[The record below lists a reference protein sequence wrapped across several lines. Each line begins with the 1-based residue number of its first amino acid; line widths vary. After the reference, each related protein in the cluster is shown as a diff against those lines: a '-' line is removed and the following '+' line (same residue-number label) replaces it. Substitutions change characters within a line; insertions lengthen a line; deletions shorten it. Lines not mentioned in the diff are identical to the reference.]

1 MLTQYQVDAF
11 ASQPFTGNPAA
22 IVPLRAWLPDEV
34 MQALADENNLA
45 ETAFIVPE
53 DGDYRIRWFTPRHEV
68 ELCGHATL
76 ASAHIV
82 FTVLEPGRERVVF
95 HSLSGPLPVTRH
107 GARIELDFP
116 ALARSRLEAPPQAL
130 LDGLG
135 MTPLEVFVV
144 GRRANF
150 LAVLADE
157 QAVRGLKPDLSALER
172 LHPAGVIVTAPGI
185 EYDCVSRYFAPSYG
199 IPEDPVTGS
208 AHCALVPYWA
218 ERLARTAIR
227 AFQASRRG
235 GELFCTA
242 AGDRVR
248 LAGEAVSVMK
258 AELYL

>member
-11 ASQPFTGNPAA
+11 ASQPFSGNPAA
-22 IVPLRAWLPDEV
+22 IVPLREWLPDEV

-45 ETAFIVPE
+45 ETAYFVPA

-76 ASAHIV
+76 ASANIV

-116 ALARSRLEAPPQAL
+116 ALARSRLEAPPQVL

-135 MTPLEVFVV
+135 IAPLEVFVV
-144 GRRANF
+144 GRQANY

-218 ERLARTAIR
+218 ERVDRTAIR

-242 AGDRVR
+242 AGRHARSAVEIE
-248 LAGEAVSVMK
+248 LIVEIAG
-258 AELYL
+258 